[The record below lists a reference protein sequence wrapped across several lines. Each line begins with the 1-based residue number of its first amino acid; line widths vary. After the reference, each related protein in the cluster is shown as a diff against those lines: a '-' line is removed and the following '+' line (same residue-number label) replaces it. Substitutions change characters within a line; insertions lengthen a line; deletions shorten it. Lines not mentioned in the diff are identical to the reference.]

1 MDSFK
6 SAVQLQSVCACLTV
20 GVTKVKPPSESRGL
34 CRTNELFATS
44 KYSVAP
50 PLTFPAQ
57 IVEVTDCGEGT
68 IDASAGAGPPSA
80 WRKIR
85 HSSGVCCKA
94 SVKVKSPAGGLFA
107 GQLSVD
113 EPEHASNQ
121 SGATAMQRTL
131 RMVSSAAYRVRS
143 VFAPANSRPAATRV
157 ASAPRER

>member
-1 MDSFK
+1 MPEK
-6 SAVQLQSVCACLTV
+6 KKVAIKPAKGRPMLNWV
-20 GVTKVKPPSESRGL
+20 GKRPLRHVT
-34 CRTNELFATS
+34 A
-44 KYSVAP
+44 
-50 PLTFPAQ
+50 FPAQ